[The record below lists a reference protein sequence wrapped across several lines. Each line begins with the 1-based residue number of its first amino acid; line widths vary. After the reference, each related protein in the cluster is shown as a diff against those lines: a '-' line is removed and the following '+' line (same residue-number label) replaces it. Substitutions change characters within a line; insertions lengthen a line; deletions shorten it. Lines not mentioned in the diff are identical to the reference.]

1 MDSVAR
7 MGPNAILQ
15 VGAALDQLL
24 GSGARVRFYRS
35 AGLEGYLREPPGHM
49 VPETEVQALH
59 AALRAELPVPTVR
72 ELALRAGA
80 ATGDYLLA
88 HRIPRPAQWLLRA
101 LPRRLAARLL
111 AVAIGK
117 NAWTFVGSG
126 TFEALPAA
134 RASAPL
140 VFVIRNSPLCSGL
153 RADAPNC
160 DYYAATF
167 ERLFRVLVSRHATVT
182 ETACQAMGAPSCLFE
197 VRWSP

>member
-88 HRIPRPAQWLLRA
+88 HRIPKPVQALL
-101 LPRRLAARLL
+101 
-111 AVAIGK
+111 K
-117 NAWTFVGSG
+117 
-126 TFEALPAA
+126 ALPAA
-134 RASAPL
+134 LAARVLLSAISRHAWTFAGSGRFSCRAGRPVVLEIRDNPL
-140 VFVIRNSPLCSGL
+140 ARNVETAEPCC
-153 RADAPNC
+153 AF
-160 DYYAATF
+160 YTATF
-167 ERLFRVLVSRHATVT
+167 ERLFRTLVRADAQVV
-182 ETACQAMGAPSCLFE
+182 EVACEACGDDACRFE
-197 VRWSP
+197 VRW

>member
-126 TFEALPAA
+126 TFEALPRA
-134 RASAPL
+134 RAGAHL
-140 VFVIRNSPLCSGL
+140 VFVIRNSPLCRGL

-167 ERLFRVLVSRHATVT
+167 ERLYRTLVAPTARVVET
-182 ETACQAMGAPSCLFE
+182 ECQSAGGQCCRFE
-197 VRWSP
+197 ISWR